1 MGAALIDPLICLQ
14 GLKCMRILHWIKVPV
29 EENREVKLE
38 LSIAFRCQRLQQVS
52 VLNRNQTVVFH
63 LYFFPGLTQ
72 SVRMC
77 VKQR

>member
-1 MGAALIDPLICLQ
+1 
-14 GLKCMRILHWIKVPV
+14 MRILHWIKVPV

-72 SVRMC
+72 SVHMC